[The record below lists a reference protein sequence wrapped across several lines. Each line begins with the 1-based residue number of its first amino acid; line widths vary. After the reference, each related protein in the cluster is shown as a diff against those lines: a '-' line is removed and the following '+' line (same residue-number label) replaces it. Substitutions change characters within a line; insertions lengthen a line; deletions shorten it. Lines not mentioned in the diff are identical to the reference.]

1 MGAKSVVSPLRILE
15 SLQFAPHNTY
25 MPNAKTPPTIRSA
38 TSSDIPALHALIES
52 AYRGD
57 SARQGW
63 THEADLLDG
72 QRTDPASL
80 AEIIDDPD
88 QRILVALDGSDI
100 IGCVQI
106 ARKEHGKSY
115 LGLLSVDP
123 LRQTSG
129 LGKHLIAAAE
139 HAAATEFRARSIEM
153 TVIKQRT
160 ELIDYYRRRG
170 YLPTGEERPFPMGDE
185 RFGLPKTS
193 DLTFVVLARNI
204 ATD

>member
-1 MGAKSVVSPLRILE
+1 MSIPK
-15 SLQFAPHNTY
+15 
-25 MPNAKTPPTIRSA
+25 PPPAIRPA
-38 TSSDIPALHALIES
+38 TRTDIPALHALIEH

-72 QRTDPASL
+72 QRTDVAAL
-80 AEIIDDPD
+80 TEIIDDHD

-106 ARKEHGKSY
+106 TRKENGKSY

-123 LRQTSG
+123 LRQATG
-129 LGKHLIAAAE
+129 FGRQLIAAAE
-139 HAAATEFRARSIEM
+139 HAVSTLFGAHMVEM
-153 TVIKQRT
+153 TVIKQRA
-160 ELIDYYRRRG
+160 ELIAYYQRRG
-170 YLPTGEERPFPMGDE
+170 YSPTGEQRPFPFGDE

-193 DLTFVVLARNI
+193 ELV
-204 ATD
+204 

>member
-1 MGAKSVVSPLRILE
+1 
-15 SLQFAPHNTY
+15 

-57 SARQGW
+57 SARRGW
-63 THEADLLDG
+63 THEADLLGG
-72 QRTDPASL
+72 QRTDPVSL
-80 AEIIDDPD
+80 TEIIADPD
-88 QRILVALDGSDI
+88 QRILLALDDTTREPTI

-106 ARKEHGKSY
+106 ARKQNSISY
-115 LGLLSVDP
+115 LGLLTVDP

-139 HAAATEFRARSIEM
+139 HAAATEFSARTIEM
-153 TVIKQRT
+153 TVIRQRT

>member
-1 MGAKSVVSPLRILE
+1 MGYHRRHTLE
-15 SLQFAPHNTY
+15 SLLSPPYNAF
-25 MPNAKTPPTIRSA
+25 MPVMNSPLTIRPA
-38 TSSDIPALHALIES
+38 TRADIPALHALIES

-80 AEIIDDPD
+80 NEIIDDPD
-88 QRILVALDGSDI
+88 QRILIALDGSDV

-106 ARKEHGKSY
+106 ARKKNGISY

-123 LRQTSG
+123 LRQATG
-129 LGKHLIAAAE
+129 LGKQLIAAAE
-139 HAAATEFRARSIEM
+139 HGAATYFGAHVIEM
-153 TVIKQRT
+153 PVIKQRS
-160 ELIDYYRRRG
+160 ELIAYYQRRG
-170 YLPTGEERPFPMGDE
+170 YSPTGEQRPFPHGDE

-193 DLTFVVLARNI
+193 ELVFVVLAKNI
-204 ATD
+204 A

>member
-1 MGAKSVVSPLRILE
+1 MTVTK
-15 SLQFAPHNTY
+15 N
-25 MPNAKTPPTIRSA
+25 PPTIRPA
-38 TSSDIPALHALIES
+38 TRADIPALHALIES

-80 AEIIDDPD
+80 AEIIDDTD

-106 ARKEHGKSY
+106 ARKENGKSY
-115 LGLLSVDP
+115 LGLLTVDP
-123 LRQTSG
+123 LRQASG
-129 LGKHLIAAAE
+129 LGKQLIAAAE
-139 HAAATEFRARSIEM
+139 HAAGTYFGALMIEM
-153 TVIKQRT
+153 TVIKQRN
-160 ELIDYYRRRG
+160 ELIDYYNRRG
-170 YLPTGEERPFPMGDE
+170 YSETGEERPFPLSDV

-193 DLTFVVLARNI
+193 ELAFVVLAKNI
-204 ATD
+204 G